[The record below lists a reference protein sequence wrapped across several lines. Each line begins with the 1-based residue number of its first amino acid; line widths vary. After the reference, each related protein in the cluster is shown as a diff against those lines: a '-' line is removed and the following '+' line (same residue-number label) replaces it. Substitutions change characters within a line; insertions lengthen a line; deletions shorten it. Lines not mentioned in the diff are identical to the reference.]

1 MEKSEF
7 FELKEI
13 LEGCDN
19 VLILTH
25 KSPDGDTLGCGF
37 ALCAYLRDLGK
48 KANVINNENFP
59 VRYNFLYDG
68 YYVQEFEPE
77 FVIAVDVA
85 DSKLLG
91 SHLKAFMEP
100 GKIDVCVDHHI
111 SNKFYAKKTFLDG
124 KASAAA
130 LIFYEYFKAIG
141 YKMSDFIAMALYTAI
156 ATDTGCFK
164 YQNTTPS
171 AHMAAAD
178 LMQYNIGFETIN
190 RKMFDVKS
198 KGRIKVEQRVISNM
212 EYYFND
218 RCTMIVL
225 TTELMNSCGA
235 EPAEFEGLASIPLEI
250 EGVVIGITVKQRH
263 ENVFKLSV
271 RTTEEVDASAFCRNF
286 GGGGHI
292 RAAGCEIEGNL
303 QEVRLKVI
311 QAVAEA
317 LGEEYDG

>member
-1 MEKSEF
+1 MTVTECAAY
-7 FELKEI
+7 LRAHDGY
-13 LEGCDN
+13 L
-19 VLILTH
+19 LLTH

-85 DSKLLG
+85 DKTLLG
-91 SHLKAFMEP
+91 SHLKEYMEE
-100 GKIDVCVDHHI
+100 GKIDLCIDHHI
-111 SNKFYAKKTFLDG
+111 SNRFYAKKTFLDG
-124 KASAAA
+124 RASAAA

-141 YKMSDFIAMALYTAI
+141 YKISDFIAMCLYTAI

-164 YQNTTPS
+164 YQNTIPE

-218 RCTMIVL
+218 RCTMIVI
-225 TTELMNSCGA
+225 TTELMKSCGA

-271 RTTEEVDASAFCRNF
+271 RTTEEVDASAFCKRF

-292 RAAGCEIEGNL
+292 RAAGCEIEGTL
-303 QEVRLKVI
+303 QQVREQVI
-311 QAVAEA
+311 KAVADV

>member
-1 MEKSEF
+1 MDKNDF
-7 FELKEI
+7 FELKGI

-37 ALCAYLRDLGK
+37 GLCAYLRDLGK

-68 YYVQEFEPE
+68 YYVQEFEPQ

-85 DSKLLG
+85 DAKLLG
-91 SHLKAFMEP
+91 SHLKAYMEP
-100 GKIDVCVDHHI
+100 GAVDLCIDHHI

-141 YKMSDFIAMALYTAI
+141 YEISNHIAMCLYTAI

-171 AHMAAAD
+171 AHMAAAE
-178 LMQYNIGFETIN
+178 LMQYNIGFEAIN
-190 RKMFDVKS
+190 RRMFDVKS

-218 RCTMIVL
+218 KCTMIVI
-225 TTELMNSCGA
+225 TTELMNCCGA

-271 RTTEEVDASAFCRNF
+271 RTTEEVDASAFCRRF

-303 QEVRLKVI
+303 QEVRLKVV

>member
-1 MEKSEF
+1 MLDGVIFDMDGVMFDTERIWDTVWVP
-7 FELKEI
+7 I
-13 LEGCDN
+13 LESLGVERPAE
-19 VLILTH
+19 VL
-25 KSPDGDTLGCGF
+25 DD
-37 ALCAYLRDLGK
+37 LRGTSGRSMEAVIERADLK
-48 KANVINNENFP
+48 
-59 VRYNFLYDG
+59 
-68 YYVQEFEPE
+68 
-77 FVIAVDVA
+77 IAVFREGKSLFYAYMPGVSGLQD
-85 DSKLLG
+85 
-91 SHLKAFMEP
+91 MED
-100 GKIDVCVDHHI
+100 GKIDLCIDHHI
-111 SNKFYAKKTFLDG
+111 SNKFFAKSTFLDAR
-124 KASAAA
+124 ASAAA
-130 LIFYEYFKAIG
+130 LIFYEYFKTIG
-141 YKMSDFIAMALYTAI
+141 YKISDHIALCLYTAI

-164 YQNTTPS
+164 YQNTIPE

-218 RCTMIVL
+218 RCTMIVI

-271 RTTEEVDASAFCRNF
+271 RTTEEVDASAFCKRF

-292 RAAGCEIEGNL
+292 RAAGCEIQGTL
-303 QEVRLKVI
+303 QQVREQVI
-311 QAVAEA
+311 KAVAEA